1 MSSLLSSLALI
12 VGRRP
17 RRATLAILAVL
28 ALVLGGS
35 IAAGGAFKDDFTVP
49 GIESQRAQDLLEQR
63 FPAASG
69 TQATPV
75 FRAERGAVRDRDA
88 RGALAA
94 VERQPHVT
102 SVAAPRVSGDGRTAF
117 ATVSYDTTAEKLDDS
132 ARERL

>member
-1 MSSLLSSLALI
+1 MSSALARIASLTA
-12 VGRRP
+12 RRP
-17 RRATLAILAVL
+17 RTATLSVLLAVL
-28 ALVLGGS
+28 AVIGGG
-35 IAAGGAFKDDFTVP
+35 IAAGGTFKDDFTVP

-69 TQATPV
+69 TQATLV
-75 FRAERGAVRDRDA
+75 FHGERGALRDRGV

-117 ATVSYDTTAEKLDDS
+117 ATVSYDTTAEKLDP
-132 ARERL
+132 